1 MTTFKQAWVIV
12 RSEFHGDRWK
22 LLWALL
28 FSLVFMGYFS
38 AITGMVIDDT
48 LTGHDRQLLSDV
60 LMVTTMLMLVITFS
74 RRTMKYISEDS
85 YTRMLAY
92 MRALPVPVAAV
103 LCKRKLDTLFAV
115 AMNGTI
121 YFSLLYALS
130 PGIRAELPL
139 ASYLAFA
146 FTWIGYSLIVAGMY
160 IMIEFSV
167 SGVVYF
173 WTISA
178 IMLLVLGVSGL
189 VYLTGGNILLATVAV
204 SKEWGLLSP
213 LMWGTL
219 VLGVL
224 SVQLLSI
231 WTIHRLKS
239 RDLV

>member
-1 MTTFKQAWVIV
+1 MTTLKQAWVIV
-12 RSEFHGDRWK
+12 RSEFRGDRWK

-28 FSLVFMGYFS
+28 FAIVFMGYFS

-48 LTGHDRQLLSDV
+48 LTGHDKQLLSDF

-92 MRALPVPVAAV
+92 MRALPVPLAAV

-115 AMNGTI
+115 AMNSTI
-121 YFSLLYALS
+121 YFSLLYALN

-139 ASYLAFA
+139 TSYLAFA
-146 FTWIGYSLIVAGMY
+146 FTWIGYSLIIAGMY
-160 IMIEFSV
+160 IIIEFSV
-167 SGVVYF
+167 SGVIYF
-173 WTISA
+173 WSISV
-178 IMLLVLGVSGL
+178 ILLLALGVSGM
-189 VYLTGGNILLATVAV
+189 VYLTGGSILLATVAV
-204 SKEWGLLSP
+204 SKEWGLFSP

-224 SVQLLSI
+224 SIQLFSR
-231 WTIHRLKS
+231 WTLHRLKS